1 MVKTP
6 YFHCMG
12 YSFDPWS
19 RNLKSHILHYVAKK
33 KEKERKE
40 NRKHYNKTRSKNEGN
55 RKLPL
60 ANSTVISVAG
70 KLH

>member
-1 MVKTP
+1 MWP
-6 YFHCMG
+6 
-12 YSFDPWS
+12 
-19 RNLKSHILHYVAKK
+19 KK
-33 KEKERKE
+33 KKKRKKERKE